1 MHLSFPDD
9 VAPSKSH
16 CSAPNSLFRFSKFH
30 NTNLS
35 LIFTIQW
42 MIHALVSTLLLSV
55 LFTSIVLCPV
65 ELPQNICRRSKC
77 WAIRSHRGSADNIR
91 HLSIIRL
98 CNCISDVLWHFEKRA
113 NAMGELQ
120 WPLDSATMSGQS
132 ENVKIVY
139 CHNNRRFLK
148 PELCQMIP
156 SDCNWIWC

>member
-9 VAPSKSH
+9 VAPFKSH

-42 MIHALVSTLLLSV
+42 MIHALVSALLLSV

-91 HLSIIRL
+91 HY
-98 CNCISDVLWHFEKRA
+98 
-113 NAMGELQ
+113 
-120 WPLDSATMSGQS
+120 PLFAS
-132 ENVKIVY
+132 VIVY
-139 CHNNRRFLK
+139 PTCCDTLK
-148 PELCQMIP
+148 REPMQWVNYSDHWIARQCQDNLKVSKLCIVTITGGFSSQH
-156 SDCNWIWC
+156 CVK